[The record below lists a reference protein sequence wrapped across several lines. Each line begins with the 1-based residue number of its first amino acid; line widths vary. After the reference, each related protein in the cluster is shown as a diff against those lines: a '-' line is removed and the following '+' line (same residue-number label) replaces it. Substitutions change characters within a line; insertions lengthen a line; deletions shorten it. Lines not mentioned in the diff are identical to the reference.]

1 MAYYVS
7 DDEDKDTYS
16 DDDFGFKRFSLPY
29 VPEPSD
35 DKVTKTIKKVMEEK
49 GVQAYRMPPEPHT
62 FPPNIDKKSKRY
74 FETKGLGWFC
84 CPQQHH
90 RWSSAH
96 SWCYIDLKKQRICYR
111 DEQKCRKNDCE
122 MPVSPE
128 FSEAEI
134 EKMAEYAVSQFFM
147 RLGRKKGRR
156 GGGWRGWAETFTGA
170 NDKPHDQ
177 KRCGR
182 CKRLGR
188 KCWTK
193 F

>member
-1 MAYYVS
+1 MC
-7 DDEDKDTYS
+7 KPT
-16 DDDFGFKRFSLPY
+16 
-29 VPEPSD
+29 
-35 DKVTKTIKKVMEEK
+35 
-49 GVQAYRMPPEPHT
+49 AYRQSHT
-62 FPPNIDKKSKRY
+62 LPLQISTRKASGTLRPRAWGGSVVPSSN
-74 FETKGLGWFC
+74 
-84 CPQQHH
+84 H

-96 SWCYIDLKKQRICYR
+96 SWCYIDLKQQRICYR